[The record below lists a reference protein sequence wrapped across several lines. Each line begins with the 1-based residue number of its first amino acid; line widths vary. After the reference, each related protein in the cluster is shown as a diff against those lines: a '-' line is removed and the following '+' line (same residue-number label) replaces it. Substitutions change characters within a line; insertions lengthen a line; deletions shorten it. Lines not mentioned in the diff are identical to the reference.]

1 MIDKESPIP
10 IYFQI
15 QEYIR
20 KMVESGEWEVGDAI
34 PSERILSEQFSVS
47 RMTIRQAVQGLV
59 DEGLLTRKRGSGT
72 FISSQKVE
80 QPLEGRTSFT
90 KLMEDRGMKPSSEI
104 IAFQQR
110 KAEGTEIKALKL
122 SEDALVLLIERI
134 RYGDDIPIALEKI
147 VTPWEISKDIT
158 KEELNQSFYQFLERK
173 KGLKLGNGTQS
184 IEAVAADERVAQL
197 LKINNGSPVLSIERV
212 TTLASGVPFEY
223 VHSQYAGSRFK
234 FYI

>member
-104 IAFQQR
+104 IAFQRR